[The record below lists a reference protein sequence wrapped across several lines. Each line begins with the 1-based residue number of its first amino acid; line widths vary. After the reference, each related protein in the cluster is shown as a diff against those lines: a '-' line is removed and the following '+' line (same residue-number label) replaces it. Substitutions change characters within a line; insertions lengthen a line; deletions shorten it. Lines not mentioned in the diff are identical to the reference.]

1 MRGGNI
7 AELEMEGGPER
18 ERTVTQITS
27 FQLFFEAVYPKP
39 TISPMLPH
47 YLSSLASLDKTNN
60 QSLSWRKHAC
70 SPPALLGTMEPQ
82 IPCDSVS
89 EIPDV
94 HSRQGSWG
102 AAPLSPP
109 SLVVSSWTCAQPDFL
124 PSSCIPS
131 EAEALF
137 TYHDTHFQARHQ
149 WSLCRP
155 LTRPPSFNIMYYP
168 LWGALILLLL
178 IHSFPTLKVPKLTH
192 SEDEVIY

>member
-60 QSLSWRKHAC
+60 QSLSWRKHTC
-70 SPPALLGTMEPQ
+70 SPPALLGPMEPQ
-82 IPCDSVS
+82 LPCDSVS

-94 HSRQGSWG
+94 HSRRGSWG
-102 AAPLSPP
+102 AASLSPP
-109 SLVVSSWTCAQPDFL
+109 SLVKCPVEHV
-124 PSSCIPS
+124 PSLTFCQAAAFPLKLKLYSHTMTPIS
-131 EAEALF
+131 RQ
-137 TYHDTHFQARHQ
+137 DTSDLCTDLSKDHQA
-149 WSLCRP
+149 S
-155 LTRPPSFNIMYYP
+155 I
-168 LWGALILLLL
+168 
-178 IHSFPTLKVPKLTH
+178 
-192 SEDEVIY
+192 